1 MKFEEFQLERN
12 QSTWE
17 NKVDYNLT
25 ESGVHPGTIKS
36 LFNSDFIQKIE
47 NTEIT
52 YGFTEGSPELRESIA
67 SIYPGAV
74 VENIQAFNGS
84 AEANMVAIMTLIEP
98 GDEIVYMM
106 PNYLQIYGFSR
117 GLGAEVKTF
126 HLKESLGWKP
136 DLEKFSS
143 IVSDKTKLICICNPN
158 NPTGSVLSKEAV
170 YKIGE
175 IAQKFDSWILSD
187 EVYRGAEIDGNECN
201 SFWEIGYEKTIV
213 NCGLSKAYGLPGLRL
228 GWSISNTE
236 YIKQCWANHDYTSIS
251 IGRLSDLIGAHV
263 LHPDNRLKTLSQIRE
278 CLINNLQIFQNWING
293 FGDHFRFIAPQAG
306 AMAFVGYD
314 WSINSSALVEKL
326 RDETSVMLVA
336 GDWYGMDHYLRFG
349 YGAKSFD
356 LKEALDRIS
365 PVLESL

>member
-36 LFNSDFIQKIE
+36 LFDSDFIQKIE

-52 YGFTEGSPELRESIA
+52 YGFTEGSPELRESIS

-74 VENIQAFNGS
+74 IENIQAFNGS

-106 PNYLQIYGFSR
+106 PNYLQIYGFAR

-126 HLKESLGWKP
+126 HLKESLDWKP
-136 DLEKFSS
+136 DLDEINS
-143 IVSDKTKLICICNPN
+143 IVSEKTKLICICNPN

>member
-36 LFNSDFIQKIE
+36 LFDSDFIQKIE

-52 YGFTEGSPELRESIA
+52 YGFTEGSPELRESIS

-74 VENIQAFNGS
+74 IENIQAFNGS

-106 PNYLQIYGFSR
+106 PNYLQIYGFAR

-126 HLKESLGWKP
+126 HLKESLDWKP
-136 DLEKFSS
+136 DLDEINS
-143 IVSDKTKLICICNPN
+143 IVSEKTKLICICNPN

-314 WSINSSALVEKL
+314 WSINSSAMIEKL

-336 GDWYGMDHYLRFG
+336 GDWYGML
-349 YGAKSFD
+349 
-356 LKEALDRIS
+356 
-365 PVLESL
+365 SLIHI

>member
-36 LFNSDFIQKIE
+36 LFDSDFIQKIE

-52 YGFTEGSPELRESIA
+52 YGFTEGSPELRESIS

-74 VENIQAFNGS
+74 IENIQAFNGS

-106 PNYLQIYGFSR
+106 PNYLQIYGFAR

-126 HLKESLGWKP
+126 HLKESLDWKP
-136 DLEKFSS
+136 DLDEISS
-143 IVSDKTKLICICNPN
+143 IVSEKTKLICICNPN

-314 WSINSSALVEKL
+314 WSINSSALVENCL
-326 RDETSVMLVA
+326 LYTSPSPRDS
-336 GDWYGMDHYLRFG
+336 
-349 YGAKSFD
+349 
-356 LKEALDRIS
+356 
-365 PVLESL
+365 

>member
-36 LFNSDFIQKIE
+36 LFDSDFIQKIE

-84 AEANMVAIMTLIEP
+84 AEANMVAIMTLVEP

-117 GLGAEVKTF
+117 GLGAEIKTF

-158 NPTGSVLSKEAV
+158 NPTGSVLPKEDV
-170 YKIGE
+170 FKIGE
-175 IAQKFDSWILSD
+175 IAQKYDSWILSD
-187 EVYRGAEIDGNECN
+187 EVYRGAELDGNECN
-201 SFWEIGYEKTIV
+201 SFWEIGYDKTIV

-228 GWSISNTE
+228 GWSISNPD

-251 IGRLSDLIGAHV
+251 IGRLSDLIGSHV
-263 LHPDNRLKTLSQIRE
+263 LHPENRLKTLSQIRK
-278 CLINNLQIFQNWING
+278 CLINNLDLFQNWIKG
-293 FGDHFRFIAPQAG
+293 FGDHFSFIPPQAG

-314 WSINSSALVEKL
+314 WSINSSALIEKL
-326 RDETSVMLVA
+326 RNETSVMLVA

-349 YGAKSFD
+349 YGAKSPD

>member
-36 LFNSDFIQKIE
+36 LFDSDFIQKIE

-52 YGFTEGSPELRESIA
+52 YGFTEGSPELRESIS

-74 VENIQAFNGS
+74 IENIQAFNGS

-106 PNYLQIYGFSR
+106 PNYLQIYGFAR

-126 HLKESLGWKP
+126 HLKESLDWKP
-136 DLEKFSS
+136 DLDEISS
-143 IVSDKTKLICICNPN
+143 IVSEKTKLICICNPN